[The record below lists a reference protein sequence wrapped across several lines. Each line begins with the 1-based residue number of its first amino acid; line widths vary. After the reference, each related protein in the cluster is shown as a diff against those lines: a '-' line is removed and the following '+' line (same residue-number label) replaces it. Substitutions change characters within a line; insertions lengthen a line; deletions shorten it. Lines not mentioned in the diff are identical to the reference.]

1 MNDMYKILLV
11 DDDEDILWINQL
23 ILSDAGY
30 SVDIFTDP
38 EKALLKVYSEDYSV
52 AVLDYMMP
60 KIKGDKLAKKILK
73 IKKSTGIIFLT
84 GYSEFATYMETVED
98 SISLIL
104 LKPISG
110 DELIEAVTSKIEQV
124 NIHDDLLKSNQII
137 PNYTRF

>member
-1 MNDMYKILLV
+1 MYKILLV
-11 DDDEDILWINQL
+11 DDDEDILWINQM

-38 EKALLKVYSEDYSV
+38 EKALLNVYSEDYSV

-60 KIKGDKLAKKILK
+60 KIKGDELAKKILK

-84 GYSEFATYMETVED
+84 GYSEFASYMETVED
-98 SISLIL
+98 SISLVL
-104 LKPISG
+104 LKPITG
-110 DELIEAVTSKIEQV
+110 DELIEAVASKIEQV

-137 PNYTRF
+137 PNYTRS